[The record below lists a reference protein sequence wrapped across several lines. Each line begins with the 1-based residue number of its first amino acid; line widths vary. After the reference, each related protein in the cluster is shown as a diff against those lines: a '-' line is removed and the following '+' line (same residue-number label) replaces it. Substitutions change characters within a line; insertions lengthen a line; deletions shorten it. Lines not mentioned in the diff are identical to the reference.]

1 MLTMLPLIT
10 YLLIDFQLSNQVVHF
25 TLLLLYGPLLSRT
38 HDSSVKRSSYHVS
51 GVRCH
56 WFAEWPSVVIAI
68 KYNLFH
74 FKFGGHFEYLII
86 SNLEFRKT
94 FSNLRLLNEHSNK

>member
-1 MLTMLPLIT
+1 MYQGLGGTGLLSGLQWSLPL
-10 YLLIDFQLSNQVVHF
+10 
-25 TLLLLYGPLLSRT
+25 
-38 HDSSVKRSSYHVS
+38 
-51 GVRCH
+51 
-56 WFAEWPSVVIAI
+56 VIAI